1 MKNHQMQN
9 NTPTIAELQELS
21 SQIPEK
27 IPYLKMLVLFG
38 SRATGNTHVKSDWDF
53 AVLCD
58 QEQREDYVKDN
69 AFLWFELPIVI
80 GEIFQI
86 NSDQIDVVE
95 LNKCSW
101 LIAHFVARDGIML
114 YEKYPGEFETFRLTS
129 LKSESELKKFRQEQL
144 KKIEIALNKW
154 GV

>member
-1 MKNHQMQN
+1 MENHQMQN

-21 SQIPEK
+21 LQIPEK

-38 SRATGNTHVKSDWDF
+38 SRATGNINAKSDWDF

-58 QEQREDYVKDN
+58 QEQREAYVKDN
-69 AFLWFELPIVI
+69 AFLWFELPMIL
-80 GEIFQI
+80 GEVFKI
-86 NSDQIDVVE
+86 NSDQIDIVE
-95 LNKCSW
+95 LNHCSW

-114 YEKYPGEFETFRLTS
+114 FEQYSGEFEEFKLTS
-129 LKSESELKKFRQEQL
+129 LKPESELKKFRQEQH
-144 KKIEIALNKW
+144 KNIEAKLQQW

>member
-1 MKNHQMQN
+1 MQN

-38 SRATGNTHVKSDWDF
+38 SRATGNTHAKSDWDF

-95 LNKCSW
+95 LNQCSW

-144 KKIEIALNKW
+144 QKIEIALNKW